1 MAGYTCSGLSFFD
14 LNIHG
19 FTFIN
24 FARDIDRMYGT
35 FVGITC
41 CIFADACI

>member
-1 MAGYTCSGLSFFD
+1 MQWLIFFD

-35 FVGITC
+35 FVGI
-41 CIFADACI
+41 